1 MKKKHPVEGGKC
13 VWGEGIK
20 VGGGGMGGEVRR
32 GELLSSL
39 ALPGRPG
46 PRLIN
51 RGETSLETRMR
62 ALARHSWSVR
72 RRI

>member
-1 MKKKHPVEGGKC
+1 MEKKHPVEGGKC

-39 ALPGRPG
+39 ALPVSAPG
-46 PRLIN
+46 SR
-51 RGETSLETRMR
+51 S
-62 ALARHSWSVR
+62 
-72 RRI
+72 